1 VTEVGHI
8 ETFQSAYDGTWTVDV
23 DSDQCRNISWLILA
37 SGAAHPGLRFPGA
50 ALADTGPLLPQ
61 EMRDTQKALRSVLDG
76 SGIDF
81 ANHSQANWDHNI
93 SFSAP
98 GQTVWSTGSFAGE
111 VGLVY
116 LMQDLRDAGGTV
128 SSGSLTVS
136 ELGVADSTELTVS
149 FWDPADASVAP
160 VVVSASSSGD
170 DLTVS
175 VPDFQNG
182 LVVVVGVPEPAVALQ
197 GIAALAAVALVRRRK
212 RRGSD

>member
-1 VTEVGHI
+1 
-8 ETFQSAYDGTWTVDV
+8 
-23 DSDQCRNISWLILA
+23 
-37 SGAAHPGLRFPGA
+37 
-50 ALADTGPLLPQ
+50 
-61 EMRDTQKALRSVLDG
+61 M
-76 SGIDF
+76 
-81 ANHSQANWDHNI
+81 
-93 SFSAP
+93 
-98 GQTVWSTGSFAGE
+98 
-111 VGLVY
+111 
-116 LMQDLRDAGGTV
+116 

-175 VPDFQNG
+175 VPDFQNA

-212 RRGSD
+212 RRGSY